1 MTTTFAAIP
10 ATIEPPTRLLCGPG
24 PSNPDPR
31 VLEAMSRPMLGHLD
45 PDMHTILLEVVDL
58 LRAVWRAGDDDLV
71 FALSATG
78 TSAMEAGIV
87 NLVAPGETV
96 IVARAGFFGQ
106 RLVEIARRH
115 GANVVEVSAE
125 WGTAVQNE
133 DLLAAL
139 DEHPETRLLAVVH
152 AETSTG
158 VEHPLAQLGTALA
171 DRDVLLM
178 ADCVTSL
185 GGIDVECAEWG
196 LDYAY
201 SCTQKCLAG
210 PPGMAPVALSPR
222 AQARLA
228 ERTHDVSFS
237 LDLALLRDYW
247 VKRPAVY
254 HHTAPILHI
263 YALHEALRLVLLEGL
278 RARWRRH
285 LAAGRYLQHGIT
297 GLGLELL
304 AEPWRQLAPLTA
316 VRVPEGVDRM
326 HVQNVMRE
334 EHGIEI
340 GGSLG
345 PGSPNIWRIGLM
357 GPNATEQTAE
367 VLLSLLEEVLVSRP
381 ELVPA

>member
-1 MTTTFAAIP
+1 MTTRDALP
-10 ATIEPPTRLLCGPG
+10 PTIDPPTRLLCGPG

-31 VLEAMSRPMLGHLD
+31 VLEAMARPLLGHLD
-45 PDMHTILLEVVDL
+45 PDMHELLLQVVEL
-58 LRAVWRAGDDDLV
+58 MRAVWRAGEDDLV
-71 FALSATG
+71 FPLSATG

-87 NLVAPGETV
+87 NLVEPGETV
-96 IVARAGFFGQ
+96 IIGSAGFFGQ
-106 RLVEIARRH
+106 RLAEIARRH
-115 GANVVEVSAE
+115 GANVVEVTAE
-125 WGTAVQNE
+125 WGTAVPNE
-133 DLLAAL
+133 QLLAAL
-139 DEHPETRLLAVVH
+139 EEHPETRLLAVVH

-158 VEHPLAQLGTALA
+158 VEHPLAQLGAALA
-171 DRDVLLM
+171 DSDVLLM

-185 GGIDVECAEWG
+185 GGIELEFAQWRI
-196 LDYAY
+196 DYAY

-222 AQARLA
+222 AQLRLA
-228 ERTHDVSFS
+228 GRGHAVPFS

-247 VKRPAVY
+247 VTRPAAY

-285 LAAGRYLQHGIT
+285 LAAGRYLQHGIA

-316 VRVPEGVDRM
+316 VRVPDDVDRM
-326 HVQNVMRE
+326 HVQNALRE
-334 EHGIEI
+334 QYGIEI

-367 VLLSLLEEVLVSRP
+367 VVLGALEEVLVSRP

>member
-1 MTTTFAAIP
+1 MTTRDAIP
-10 ATIEPPTRLLCGPG
+10 ATIDPPTRVLCGPG
-24 PSNPDPR
+24 PTNPDPR
-31 VLEAMSRPMLGHLD
+31 VLEAMSRPLLGHLD
-45 PDMHTILLEVVDL
+45 PDMHAMLLEVVEL

-96 IVARAGFFGQ
+96 IVASAGFFGQ
-106 RLVEIARRH
+106 RLAEIARRH
-115 GANVVEVSAE
+115 GAKVVEVSAE
-125 WGTAVQNE
+125 WGTAVPNE
-133 DLLAAL
+133 RLIDAL
-139 DEHPETRLLAVVH
+139 DERPETRLLAVVH

-158 VEHPLAQLGTALA
+158 VEHPVAQLGAALA

-185 GGIDVECAEWG
+185 GGIEVEFADWRI
-196 LDYAY
+196 DYGY

-210 PPGMAPVALSPR
+210 PPGMAPVALSSR
-222 AQARLA
+222 AQARVA
-228 ERTHDVSFS
+228 DRSHDVPFS

-247 VKRPAVY
+247 VTRPGAY
-254 HHTAPILHI
+254 HHTAPILSI

-316 VRVPEGVDRM
+316 VRVPEGIDRV
-326 HVQNVMRE
+326 HVQNTLRV

-367 VLLSLLEEVLVSRP
+367 VLLSLLEDMLVSRP

>member
-1 MTTTFAAIP
+1 MTTRDAIP
-10 ATIEPPTRLLCGPG
+10 ATIDPPTRLLCGPG
-24 PSNPDPR
+24 PTNPDPR
-31 VLEAMSRPMLGHLD
+31 VLEAMSRPLLGHLD
-45 PDMHTILLEVVDL
+45 PDMHAMLLEVVEL

-78 TSAMEAGIV
+78 TSAMEAGIA

-96 IVARAGFFGQ
+96 IVASAGFFGQ
-106 RLVEIARRH
+106 RLAEIARRH

-125 WGTAVQNE
+125 WGTALPNE
-133 DLLAAL
+133 RLIDAL
-139 DEHPETRLLAVVH
+139 DERPETRLLAVVH

-158 VEHPLAQLGTALA
+158 VEHPVAQLGAELA

-185 GGIDVECAEWG
+185 GGIEVEFADWRI
-196 LDYAY
+196 DYGY
-201 SCTQKCLAG
+201 SSTQKCLAG
-210 PPGMAPVALSPR
+210 PPGMAPVALSSR
-222 AQARLA
+222 AQARVA
-228 ERTHDVSFS
+228 DRSHDVPFS

-247 VKRPAVY
+247 VTRPGAY
-254 HHTAPILHI
+254 HHTAPILNI

-316 VRVPEGVDRM
+316 VRVPEGIDRV
-326 HVQNVMRE
+326 HVQNTLRV

-357 GPNATEQTAE
+357 GPNATERTAE
-367 VLLSLLEEVLVSRP
+367 VLLSLLEDVLVSRP

>member
-1 MTTTFAAIP
+1 MTTRDAIP
-10 ATIEPPTRLLCGPG
+10 ATIDPPTRVLCGPG
-24 PSNPDPR
+24 PTNPDPR
-31 VLEAMSRPMLGHLD
+31 VLEAMSRPLLGHLD
-45 PDMHTILLEVVDL
+45 PDMHAMLLEVVEL

-96 IVARAGFFGQ
+96 IVASAGFFGQ
-106 RLVEIARRH
+106 RLAEIARRH
-115 GANVVEVSAE
+115 GAKVVEVSAE
-125 WGTAVQNE
+125 WGTAVPNE
-133 DLLAAL
+133 RLIDAL
-139 DEHPETRLLAVVH
+139 DERPETRLLAVVH

-158 VEHPLAQLGTALA
+158 VEHPVAQLGAALA

-185 GGIDVECAEWG
+185 GGIEVEFADWRI
-196 LDYAY
+196 DYGY

-210 PPGMAPVALSPR
+210 PPGMAPVALSSR
-222 AQARLA
+222 AQARVA
-228 ERTHDVSFS
+228 DRSHDVPFS

-247 VKRPAVY
+247 VTRPGAY
-254 HHTAPILHI
+254 HHTAPILNI

-316 VRVPEGVDRM
+316 VRVPEGIDRV
-326 HVQNVMRE
+326 HVQSTLRV

-367 VLLSLLEEVLVSRP
+367 VLLSLLEDMLVSRP

>member
-1 MTTTFAAIP
+1 MTTRDAIP
-10 ATIEPPTRLLCGPG
+10 ATIDPPTRLLCGPG

-45 PDMHTILLEVVDL
+45 PDMHVLLLEVVEL
-58 LRAVWRAGDDDLV
+58 LRGVWRASDDDLV
-71 FALSATG
+71 LALSATG

-96 IVARAGFFGQ
+96 IVGSAGFFGQ
-106 RLVEIARRH
+106 RLVEIARRL
-115 GANVVEVSAE
+115 GANVIEVSAE
-125 WGTAVQNE
+125 WGTAVPNE
-133 DLLAAL
+133 RLLAAL
-139 DEHPETRLLAVVH
+139 EEHPETRLLAVVH

-158 VEHPLAQLGTALA
+158 VEHPVAQLGAALA
-171 DRDVLLM
+171 DSDVLLM

-185 GGIDVECAEWG
+185 GGIELEFTDWRI
-196 LDYAY
+196 DYGY

-210 PPGMAPVALSPR
+210 PPGMAPVAVSPR
-222 AQARLA
+222 AQQRLA
-228 ERTHDVSFS
+228 ERTHAVPFS

-247 VKRPAVY
+247 VTRPAAY

-285 LAAGRYLQHGIT
+285 LAAGRYLQHGVA

-316 VRVPEGVDRM
+316 VRVPDDVDRM
-326 HVQNVMRE
+326 HVQNVLRE
-334 EHGIEI
+334 EHGIEV

-367 VLLSLLEEVLVSRP
+367 VVLGALEEILASRP